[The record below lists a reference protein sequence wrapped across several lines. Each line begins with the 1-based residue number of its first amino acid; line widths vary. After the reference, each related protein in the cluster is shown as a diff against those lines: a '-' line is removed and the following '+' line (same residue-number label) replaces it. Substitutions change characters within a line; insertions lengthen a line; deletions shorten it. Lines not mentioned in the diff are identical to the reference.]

1 MWRRADDI
9 MKLLIL
15 FVMII
20 GCLTVLWIAILASW
34 ITGKKMGAQ
43 SHIYIRQKRV
53 FQKLQNVKYIMAGKT
68 GTITEGRLKVT
79 VIRPLIHISQDK
91 LLQIAAS
98 VGSVSNHPLGSV
110 LEEEAKRKQIELLE
124 ARHTE
129 SYFSSDACG
138 MEAQVEGQLVLLGSE
153 QFIKDHGI
161 IDKET
166 MEMFREYI
174 QDGKRPLILIREKE
188 IIGFICI
195 DDPIQESGKEA
206 VRQLNEMGLEVIL
219 LTEDCQRIAKAIAEE
234 AGIQEVY
241 SGLSPEE
248 KADKVKQYMEQKKY
262 VVMVGGEENDIQALK
277 AAKVG
282 IVFKGEKNAVVSTT
296 ADVVLEKK
304 DFIEVV
310 KVFHLGKSVIWLS
323 RKNVLWSMLCNLL
336 SILIGIAGVCAF
348 DVENWIILLIVIFQI
363 SGILAVIVNCI
374 HFMRTTFGNKL
385 LYLYNK

>member
-1 MWRRADDI
+1 
-9 MKLLIL
+9 
-15 FVMII
+15 
-20 GCLTVLWIAILASW
+20 
-34 ITGKKMGAQ
+34 MGAQ
-43 SHIYIRQKRV
+43 SHIDIRQKRA
-53 FQKLQNVKYIMAGKT
+53 FQKLQNVKYVMAGKT
-68 GTITEGRLKVT
+68 GTITEGILKVT

-124 ARHTE
+124 ARHIE
-129 SYFSSDACG
+129 SYFFSDACG

-188 IIGFICI
+188 IIGLLCI
-195 DDPIQESGKEA
+195 DDPLQESGKEA

-219 LTEDCQRIAKAIAEE
+219 LTEDCQRIAKAVAEE

-241 SGLSPEE
+241 SLLSPEE

-262 VVMVGGEENDIQALK
+262 VIMVGGKENDVQALK

-282 IVFKGEKNAVVSTT
+282 IVFKGEKNTVVSA

-310 KVFHLGKSVIWLS
+310 KVFRLGKSVMWLS
-323 RKNVLWSMLCNLL
+323 RKNVLWSIFCNLL
-336 SILIGIAGVCAF
+336 SILIGIAGISVF
-348 DVENWIILLIVIFQI
+348 NTVGWSILLIVLFQI
-363 SGILAVIVNCI
+363 SGILSVIVNCRY
-374 HFMRTTFGNKL
+374 FMRSGLGNKL
-385 LYLYNK
+385 SYLYNK